1 MLGPRWQASG
11 QPAPGPTD
19 TDHREGIGLPSDPI
33 QASRVRA
40 CAREEVVGVR
50 DGRERVP
57 TVMTVTRGWGPRD
70 RAPAASL
77 LRPRPR
83 PSCHTRP
90 GRSAYRDMGLSG
102 CGAQFMGAGAL
113 AVRGMSRRRRRRGGG
128 NTASA
133 SRSCRHSSWFCSATE
148 TRSA

>member
-57 TVMTVTRGWGPRD
+57 TVMTVTRGGDPASGHQRHHCFVHDPGPPATLAQVAALTGIWGY
-70 RAPAASL
+70 PAAA
-77 LRPRPR
+77 P
-83 PSCHTRP
+83 
-90 GRSAYRDMGLSG
+90 
-102 CGAQFMGAGAL
+102 
-113 AVRGMSRRRRRRGGG
+113 
-128 NTASA
+128 
-133 SRSCRHSSWFCSATE
+133 SSWVRERLRFE
-148 TRSA
+148 G

>member
-70 RAPAASL
+70 RARAQVAALTGIWGYPAAA
-77 LRPRPR
+77 P
-83 PSCHTRP
+83 
-90 GRSAYRDMGLSG
+90 
-102 CGAQFMGAGAL
+102 
-113 AVRGMSRRRRRRGGG
+113 
-128 NTASA
+128 
-133 SRSCRHSSWFCSATE
+133 SSWVRERLRFE
-148 TRSA
+148 G